1 MEGDELNEDLKILFK
16 HFLTNEGKYHNV
28 FVTEVS
34 KVKEHIAEHDVP
46 ALEVNNSE
54 SLIQTETISL
64 MKLGYI
70 LSNSAVNLQKN
81 GLCAK

>member
-1 MEGDELNEDLKILFK
+1 M
-16 HFLTNEGKYHNV
+16 
-28 FVTEVS
+28 
-34 KVKEHIAEHDVP
+34 KEYIAEHDVP

-54 SLIQTETISL
+54 SLIQAQTISL

-70 LSNSAVNLQKN
+70 LSNIAVNLQKN